1 MAKKIHVHLIDDLD
15 ASEASETL
23 RFEVDGKSYEIDLSR
38 SHAQEFRAEI
48 GPYIEQARQV
58 AGSGRRGRRAGTGP
72 GRPRGRAVV
81 TSRSHVTPGGG
92 PPAETTDGEISRAFH
107 DEASPP
113 GPDFAQEAPSVQ
125 PPGRDFEDE

>member
-38 SHAQEFRAEI
+38 SNAQKFRAEI

-58 AGSGRRGRRAGTGP
+58 ASRGRRGGRAGTGP
-72 GRPRGRAVV
+72 GRPRGRAAV
-81 TSRSHVTPGGG
+81 TSRSHVTPDGG
-92 PPAETTDGEISRAFH
+92 PPAKTTDGGISPAFY
-107 DEASPP
+107 DEAFPP
-113 GPDFAQEAPSVQ
+113 GLDFAGEAPSVR

>member
-23 RFEVDGKSYEIDLSR
+23 RFKVDGKSYEIDLSR

-58 AGSGRRGRRAGTGP
+58 ASGGRRGQRAGTGP
-72 GRPRGRAVV
+72 GRPRGRAAV
-81 TSRSHVTPGGG
+81 TSRSHVTPDGG
-92 PPAETTDGEISRAFH
+92 PPAETTDAEMSRASH
-107 DEASPP
+107 DDASPP
-113 GPDFAQEAPSVQ
+113 GLDFAQEAPSAQ
-125 PPGRDFEDE
+125 PPGLDFADE